1 MSRTRAP
8 SAPAPAEAPLLEEW
22 VMHLA
27 AKNRSP
33 RTIRGYRNDLTQ
45 FAEWLRKPLETATAA
60 DLRAFS
66 HAMHR
71 AELAAVTR
79 LRRLVALR
87 QFYGYL
93 VATER
98 LAESPAAR
106 LDLPE
111 VAEER
116 EPEFLLP
123 EEVGDVRGAFPPT
136 PRGLRDRA
144 LFELGL
150 SSLRVFEVVGLRLDD
165 LILLKQAQVRVR
177 GKGGGTYQQAITP
190 DAVDAVQA
198 WLAVRPSCPA
208 PYVFIPLPPRGARG
222 LHPRTADRAMNRY
235 YRVAGIARAFPRPF
249 HALRHTAGKTMGNA
263 GVPLQYIQDFMRH
276 KNPRTTRVYARVDPE
291 TLREVARRELRFPQ
305 APRQGRKPEPY

>member
-1 MSRTRAP
+1 MSRTRARRSP
-8 SAPAPAEAPLLEEW
+8 TPAGAPLLEEW

-33 RTIRGYRNDLTQ
+33 RTIRGYRNDLMQ
-45 FAEWLRKPLETATAA
+45 FSDWLRKPLESATAA
-60 DLRAFS
+60 DLHAFS

-93 VATER
+93 LATER

-123 EEVGDVRGAFPPT
+123 EEVGDVRGAFPSD

-165 LILLKQAQVRVR
+165 LILLRQAQVRVR
-177 GKGGGTYQQAITP
+177 GKGGGTYQQSITP
-190 DAVDAVQA
+190 DAVAAVQA
-198 WLAVRPSCPA
+198 WLVTRPACPA

-222 LHPRTADRAMNRY
+222 LHQRTADRAITRY
-235 YRVAGIARAFPRPF
+235 YRAAGIVRTFPRPF

-276 KNPRTTRVYARVDPE
+276 KNPRTTRIYARVDAE
-291 TLREVARRELRFPQ
+291 TLREVARRELRFPTT
-305 APRQGRKPEPY
+305 GRKRSER